1 MYSKEDTLVALT
13 LEVLSIDRLSAKLVK
28 NRITEIRA
36 EKNNV
41 IVFCLDDGSEIVKR
55 WKDRSRAESWTPE
68 MKEQARQQAL
78 QARRKQK

>member
-1 MYSKEDTLVALT
+1 MALT
-13 LEVLSIDRLSAKLVK
+13 LEVLSIDRLSAKSVK

-36 EKNNV
+36 EENNV
-41 IVFCLDDGSEIVKR
+41 IVFWLDDGSKNVKW

-68 MKEQARQQAL
+68 MKEQARQRAL